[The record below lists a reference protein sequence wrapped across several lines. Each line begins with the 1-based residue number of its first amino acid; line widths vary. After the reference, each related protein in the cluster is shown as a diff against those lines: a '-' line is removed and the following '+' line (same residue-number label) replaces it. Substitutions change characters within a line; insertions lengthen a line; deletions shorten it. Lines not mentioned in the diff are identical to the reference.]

1 MNMSAT
7 AEKARHEVEHLVSLL
22 PAPKKNVGQNERT
35 LSLATGALLAG
46 LGIKR
51 GSLPG
56 LLLAAAGG
64 LIAYRG
70 LTGYCG
76 LYDKLGVDTNHEGEC
91 CS

>member
-22 PAPKKNVGQNERT
+22 PAPKKNVGKQERNV
-35 LSLATGALLAG
+35 SLAAGALLAG
-46 LGIKR
+46 LGLKR
-51 GSLPG
+51 GSLLG
-56 LLLAAAGG
+56 LLIAAAGG

-76 LYDKLGVDTNHEGEC
+76 LYDKLGVDTNREGEC
-91 CS
+91 CR